1 MEKHIYIFK
10 AETGECKIGVSNN
23 VDKRRSAIEMQGG
36 KPIIELF
43 YTTKCFNAYEIENIM
58 HRHFADNR
66 LIGEWF
72 DIDFDNAVSVLKEV
86 FNKNAS
92 FVDNNFNN
100 FNRISLN
107 STDRCGLKMFFEKN
121 NNLSESENVVLALL
135 RTLYTEKFDDVFAL
149 SLEIISYHM
158 TNRFMNCK
166 NNKDRTIINYIKNAI
181 TSLDNK
187 GIIDI
192 IDQSGN
198 NFVLSNKG
206 LKLSEIK
213 LDETIDINLSD
224 ISTIFTNVNKPFDI
238 TQFYIN
244 LKGLMK
250 NGECQISQD
259 EIVNRWNYSKATVN
273 SYIKQL
279 EDIGLI
285 VVNRVKNECNT
296 YISNDR

>member
-58 HRHFADNR
+58 HKHFADKR

-72 DIDFDNAVSVLKEV
+72 DVDFDNAVSVLKEE
-86 FNKNAS
+86 FNKKAD
-92 FVDNNFNN
+92 FVDKNFNS
-100 FNRISLN
+100 FNITSLN
-107 STDRCGLKMFFEKN
+107 STDKYGLKMFFEKN
-121 NNLSESENVVLALL
+121 DNLNESENIILALL
-135 RTLYTEKFDDVFAL
+135 RTLYTEKFDNVFVL
-149 SLEIISYHM
+149 SLETLSYYI

-181 TSLDNK
+181 MSLYK
-187 GIIDI
+187 KEVIDI

-198 NFVLSNKG
+198 NFVLTNKG

-213 LDETIDINLSD
+213 LDDAIDVNLSD

-250 NGECQISQD
+250 DGKCQISQD

-279 EDIGLI
+279 EDISLL
-285 VVNRVKNECNT
+285 VVDRVKNECNT

>member
-1 MEKHIYIFK
+1 
-10 AETGECKIGVSNN
+10 
-23 VDKRRSAIEMQGG
+23 
-36 KPIIELF
+36 
-43 YTTKCFNAYEIENIM
+43 
-58 HRHFADNR
+58 
-66 LIGEWF
+66 
-72 DIDFDNAVSVLKEV
+72 
-86 FNKNAS
+86 
-92 FVDNNFNN
+92 
-100 FNRISLN
+100 
-107 STDRCGLKMFFEKN
+107 
-121 NNLSESENVVLALL
+121 
-135 RTLYTEKFDDVFAL
+135 
-149 SLEIISYHM
+149 
-158 TNRFMNCK
+158 MNCK

>member
-43 YTTKCFNAYEIENIM
+43 YTIKCFNAYEIENIM
-58 HRHFADNR
+58 HKHFADRR

-72 DIDFDNAVSVLKEV
+72 DVDFDNAVSVLKEE
-86 FNKNAS
+86 FNKKAD
-92 FVDNNFNN
+92 FVDNNFNS
-100 FNRISLN
+100 FNIVSLN
-107 STDRCGLKMFFEKN
+107 STDKYGLKMFFEKN
-121 NNLSESENVVLALL
+121 DNLNESENIILALL
-135 RTLYTEKFDDVFAL
+135 RTLYTEKFDNVFVL
-149 SLEIISYHM
+149 SLETLSYYI
-158 TNRFMNCK
+158 TNRFMNCR
-166 NNKDRTIINYIKNAI
+166 NSKDRTIINYIKNAI
-181 TSLDNK
+181 ISLYK
-187 GIIDI
+187 KEVIDI

-198 NFVLSNKG
+198 NFVLTNKG

-213 LDETIDINLSD
+213 LDDAIDVNLSD

-250 NGECQISQD
+250 DGECQISQD
-259 EIVNRWNYSKATVN
+259 EIVDRWNYSKATVN

-279 EDIGLI
+279 EDIGLL

-296 YISNDR
+296 YISNDK

>member
-36 KPIIELF
+36 KPIIDVF
-43 YTTKCFNAYEIENIM
+43 YTSKCFNSYEIENIM

-135 RTLYTEKFDDVFAL
+135 RTLYTLFSISPLLIPIPVVALHCGSKSTNNTFLPNNAKEAAKFILVV
-149 SLEIISYHM
+149 
-158 TNRFMNCK
+158 
-166 NNKDRTIINYIKNAI
+166 
-181 TSLDNK
+181 
-187 GIIDI
+187 
-192 IDQSGN
+192 
-198 NFVLSNKG
+198 VLP
-206 LKLSEIK
+206 
-213 LDETIDINLSD
+213 TP
-224 ISTIFTNVNKPFDI
+224 PF
-238 TQFYIN
+238 
-244 LKGLMK
+244 
-250 NGECQISQD
+250 
-259 EIVNRWNYSKATVN
+259 
-273 SYIKQL
+273 
-279 EDIGLI
+279 
-285 VVNRVKNECNT
+285 
-296 YISNDR
+296 

>member
-43 YTTKCFNAYEIENIM
+43 YTAKCFNAYEIENIM
-58 HRHFADNR
+58 HKHFADKR

-72 DIDFDNAVSVLKEV
+72 DVDFDNAVSVLKEE
-86 FNKNAS
+86 FNKKAD
-92 FVDNNFNN
+92 FVDKNFNS
-100 FNRISLN
+100 FNITSLN
-107 STDRCGLKMFFEKN
+107 STDKYGLKMFFEKN
-121 NNLSESENVVLALL
+121 DNLNESENIILALL
-135 RTLYTEKFDDVFAL
+135 RTLYTEKFDNIFVL
-149 SLEIISYHM
+149 SLGTLSYYI

-181 TSLDNK
+181 MSLYK
-187 GIIDI
+187 KEVIDI

-198 NFVLSNKG
+198 NFVLTNKG

-213 LDETIDINLSD
+213 LDDAIDVNLSD

-250 NGECQISQD
+250 DGKCQISQD

-279 EDIGLI
+279 EDISLL
-285 VVNRVKNECNT
+285 VVDRVKNECNT

>member
-58 HRHFADNR
+58 HKHFADKR

-72 DIDFDNAVSVLKEV
+72 DVDFDNAVSVLKEE
-86 FNKNAS
+86 FNKKAD
-92 FVDNNFNN
+92 FVDNNFNS
-100 FNRISLN
+100 FNIISLN
-107 STDRCGLKMFFEKN
+107 STDKYGLKMFFEKN
-121 NNLSESENVVLALL
+121 DNLNESENIILALL
-135 RTLYTEKFDDVFAL
+135 RTLYTEKFDNVFVL
-149 SLEIISYHM
+149 SLETLSYYI
-158 TNRFMNCK
+158 TNRFMNCR
-166 NNKDRTIINYIKNAI
+166 NSKDRTIINYIKNAI
-181 TSLDNK
+181 MSLYK
-187 GIIDI
+187 KEVIDI

-198 NFVLSNKG
+198 NFVLTNKG

-213 LDETIDINLSD
+213 LDDAIDVNLSD

-250 NGECQISQD
+250 DGKCQISQD

-279 EDIGLI
+279 EDISLFA
-285 VVNRVKNECNT
+285 VNRVKNECNT

>member
-58 HRHFADNR
+58 HKHFADKR

-72 DIDFDNAVSVLKEV
+72 DVDFDNAVSVLKEE
-86 FNKNAS
+86 FNKKAD
-92 FVDNNFNN
+92 FVDKNFNS
-100 FNRISLN
+100 FNITSLN
-107 STDRCGLKMFFEKN
+107 STDKYGLKMFFEKN
-121 NNLSESENVVLALL
+121 DNLNESENIILALL
-135 RTLYTEKFDDVFAL
+135 RTLYTEKFDNVFVL
-149 SLEIISYHM
+149 SLETLSYYI

-181 TSLDNK
+181 MSLYK
-187 GIIDI
+187 KEVIDI

-198 NFVLSNKG
+198 NFVLTNKG

-213 LDETIDINLSD
+213 LDDAIDVNLSD

-250 NGECQISQD
+250 DGKCQISQD

-279 EDIGLI
+279 EDIGLL
-285 VVNRVKNECNT
+285 VVNKVKNECNT
-296 YISNDR
+296 YISNDK

>member
-58 HRHFADNR
+58 HKHFADKR

-72 DIDFDNAVSVLKEV
+72 DVDFDNAVSVLKEE
-86 FNKNAS
+86 FNKKAD
-92 FVDNNFNN
+92 FVDNNFNS
-100 FNRISLN
+100 FNIISLN
-107 STDRCGLKMFFEKN
+107 STDKYGLKMFFEKN
-121 NNLSESENVVLALL
+121 DNLNESENIILALL
-135 RTLYTEKFDDVFAL
+135 RTLYTEKFDNVFVL
-149 SLEIISYHM
+149 SLETLSYYI

-181 TSLDNK
+181 MSLYK
-187 GIIDI
+187 KEVIDI

-198 NFVLSNKG
+198 NFVLTNKG

-213 LDETIDINLSD
+213 LDDAIDVNLSD

-250 NGECQISQD
+250 DGKCQISQD

-279 EDIGLI
+279 EDISLL
-285 VVNRVKNECNT
+285 VVDRVKNECNT
-296 YISNDR
+296 YISNDK

>member
-58 HRHFADNR
+58 HKHFADRR

-72 DIDFDNAVSVLKEV
+72 DVDFDNAVSVLKEE
-86 FNKNAS
+86 FNKKAD
-92 FVDNNFNN
+92 FVDNNFNS
-100 FNRISLN
+100 FNIISLN
-107 STDRCGLKMFFEKN
+107 STDKYGLKMFFEKN
-121 NNLSESENVVLALL
+121 DNLNESENIILALL
-135 RTLYTEKFDDVFAL
+135 RTLYTEKFDNVFVL
-149 SLEIISYHM
+149 SLETLSYYI
-158 TNRFMNCK
+158 TNRFMNCR
-166 NNKDRTIINYIKNAI
+166 NSKDRTIINYIKNAI
-181 TSLDNK
+181 ISLYK
-187 GIIDI
+187 KEVIDI

-198 NFVLSNKG
+198 NFVLTNKG

-213 LDETIDINLSD
+213 LDDAIDVNLSD

-250 NGECQISQD
+250 DGECQISQD
-259 EIVNRWNYSKATVN
+259 EIVDRWNYSKATVN

-279 EDIGLI
+279 EDISLL
-285 VVNRVKNECNT
+285 VVDRVKNECNT

>member
-10 AETGECKIGVSNN
+10 SETGECKIGVSNN
-23 VDKRRSAIEMQGG
+23 VNKRLSAIKMQGG
-36 KPIIELF
+36 KNIIEVF
-43 YTTKCFNAYEIENIM
+43 YTPKCFNAYKIENNM
-58 HRHFADNR
+58 HKYFADKR

-72 DIDFDNAVSVLKEV
+72 DIDFNNATSILKEE
-86 FNKNAS
+86 FNKNVNIIDDNS
-92 FVDNNFNN
+92 FNCV
-100 FNRISLN
+100 SLN
-107 STDRCGLKMFFEKN
+107 STDKYGLKMFFEKN
-121 NNLSESENVVLALL
+121 DNLNESENIILALL
-135 RTLYTEKFDDVFAL
+135 RTLYTEKFDNVFVL
-149 SLEIISYHM
+149 SLEILSYYI
-158 TNRFMNCK
+158 TNRFMNCR
-166 NNKDRTIINYIKNAI
+166 NSKDRTIINYIKNAI
-181 TSLDNK
+181 MSLYK
-187 GIIDI
+187 KEVIDI

-198 NFVLSNKG
+198 NFVLTNKG

-213 LDETIDINLSD
+213 LDDAIDVNLSD

-250 NGECQISQD
+250 DGKCQISQD

-279 EDIGLI
+279 EDISLL
-285 VVNRVKNECNT
+285 VVDRVKNECNT